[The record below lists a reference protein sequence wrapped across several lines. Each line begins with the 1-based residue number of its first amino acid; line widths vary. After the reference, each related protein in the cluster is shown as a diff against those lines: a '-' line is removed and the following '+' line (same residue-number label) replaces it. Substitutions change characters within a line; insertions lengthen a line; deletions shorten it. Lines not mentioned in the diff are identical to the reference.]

1 MRAPNLLAFAAA
13 TSAATML
20 STTVIRLFRLSSAA
34 DEKITFNAGTH
45 RDAIR
50 MGYRGFERLVKPR
63 VVELC
68 KHE

>member
-1 MRAPNLLAFAAA
+1 
-13 TSAATML
+13 ML

-63 VVELC
+63 VVGLC